1 VKTVVGLVVNAAA
14 FLLLSL
20 GLLYIAVPLY
30 IASVAVLLWPTRRQV
45 EEKKEVVRELT
56 PDEIKRRPVSAPE
69 V

>member
-1 VKTVVGLVVNAAA
+1 VKTVVGVVVNVVA

-30 IASVAVLLWPTRRQV
+30 VVSVVILLWPEKRRV
-45 EEKKEVVRELT
+45 EEKKEAVRELT

>member
-1 VKTVVGLVVNAAA
+1 
-14 FLLLSL
+14 LLLSL

-30 IASVAVLLWPTRRQV
+30 IASVAVLLWPEKRRV

>member
-1 VKTVVGLVVNAAA
+1 VKTIIGLVVNAAA
-14 FLLLSL
+14 FLLIGI
-20 GLLYIAVPLY
+20 GLLYVAVPLY
-30 IASVAVLLWPTRRQV
+30 VASVVILLWPKRRQV